1 MISLRM
7 KALTR
12 GDSLYQNYLSQ
23 VDNST
28 FPNLNING
36 LTIERESS
44 IKFLRIWIDENLTLR
59 DHIHTLENKIA

>member
-36 LTIERESS
+36 LTIECESS